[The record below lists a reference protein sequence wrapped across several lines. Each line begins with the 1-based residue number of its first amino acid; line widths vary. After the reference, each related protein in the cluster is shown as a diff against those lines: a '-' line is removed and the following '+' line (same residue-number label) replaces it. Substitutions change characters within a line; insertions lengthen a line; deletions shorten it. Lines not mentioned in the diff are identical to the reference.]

1 MERWGDYSAAVADSS
16 GHVWVATEYVPGTF
30 GFPQFIAN
38 WGTYV
43 ASVTP

>member
-1 MERWGDYSAAVADSS
+1 VR
-16 GHVWVATEYVPGTF
+16 TESLRGTF
-30 GFPQFIAN
+30 GYPPYLAN

>member
-1 MERWGDYSAAVADSS
+1 VADAS
-16 GHVWVATEYVPGTF
+16 GRVWVASEYIPGTF